1 MTNRSFFSISRK
13 RIVGSAMSAGLSLIM
28 CISLAGCF
36 ASDAKAGEAGETVA
50 AGAVSGNNT
59 AAEAVTGETVSSDEV
74 YFSSKSI
81 DFYEQKEGEECNM
94 LSATPCG
101 DKLAVLMNV
110 LCYPETEYAS
120 LEYSNFYVLLYNTD
134 GVLESSTDISS
145 YVGANGYVMAAA
157 ADQDGNLGMLVNTF
171 DESTGV
177 TAYEL
182 LTLNTS
188 GKTVGEPL
196 VLAFDEGFYPTSM
209 IFAKDG
215 SLCFNGQ
222 KDKACILVM
231 DKDGQKLFEIVDDSL
246 GGFLYKDGDKIY
258 CDAWEE
264 TNGVYKPEFYEILV
278 PEKKLGE
285 AIDMTAFIDGNI
297 SAGFD
302 GLYLSDS
309 YGVYKMDL
317 KAGQKTEVFEYDQ
330 ADAIT
335 YSKNCRNQY
344 YVLTKDKLLRITTE
358 YTNVFDGSAVT
369 ASLLSR
375 EAVNPNAGK
384 EIIIL
389 GGIGLTGNSAISKAV
404 CDFNRES
411 TGYMIKIRDYDR
423 EADYSSASTADEYDR
438 IQSDRIQAMNLDIL
452 NGTGPDIVY
461 GIYENTSSLESQG
474 FFVDLNTLMEKDS
487 GFKKDDYLSGIM
499 KLCETDGKLCKV
511 PTKFLIYGLAGA
523 KSVIGD
529 RTGWTMDEFDKVAD
543 SLPADMAM
551 MPKSIGTT
559 QSNLLKFVM
568 SGNMTDLID
577 YKTGEVSLDSDTFRD
592 LMAFSRTY
600 GADDDTAQEVKE
612 SWVDPIELVRT
623 GESALVIAF
632 IHNPNA
638 YSSLVSVFGEPVSVA
653 GFPSENGAGPLC
665 AVTDSFSISSESAN
679 IDACW
684 SFFKSLLSEDAQKT
698 IVMNNYGIPVLK
710 SAFEAQI
717 ELAMNPPSDGG
728 HSFINDQEVLPMTE
742 EMARDYRALVDS
754 LNSVMIPDNAVNAII
769 MEEVPAYFNDQ
780 KTDAAV
786 SALIQN
792 RVDTLVKERS

>member
-1 MTNRSFFSISRK
+1 MNKQFGLLIFSVVSRK
-13 RIVGSAMSAGLSLIM
+13 KITKSAISTGLCLTM
-28 CISLAGCF
+28 CITLAGCF
-36 ASDAKAGEAGETVA
+36 ASGGKAKVTSDAAAVETVA
-50 AGAVSGNNT
+50 SGAIS
-59 AAEAVTGETVSSDEV
+59 AETVASDAV

-81 DFYEQKEGEECNM
+81 DFYEQKEGEECDV
-94 LSATPCG
+94 LSVTPCG

-110 LCYPETEYAS
+110 LCYPETEYTF
-120 LEYSNFYVLLYNTD
+120 LEYSNFYTLIYNAD
-134 GVLESSTDISS
+134 GALESTTDISS

-157 ADQDGNLGMLVNTF
+157 ADLDGNLGMLVNTF

-177 TAYEL
+177 TSYEL

-196 VLAFDEGFYPTSM
+196 VLTFDEGFYPTSM

-215 SLCFNGQ
+215 SLCFSGQ
-222 KDKACILVM
+222 KDKVCILVM
-231 DKDGQKLFEIVDDSL
+231 DKSGQELFEIMDESL
-246 GGFLYKDGDKIY
+246 NGFLYKDGDKIY
-258 CDAWEE
+258 CDGWEE

-278 PEKKLGE
+278 SEKKLGE
-285 AIDMTAFIDGNI
+285 AIDMTVFKDGDI
-297 SAGFD
+297 STGFD
-302 GLYLSDS
+302 GLYMSDS
-309 YGVYKMDL
+309 YCIYKMDL
-317 KAGQKTEVFEYDQ
+317 KAGQKTKVFEYDQ
-330 ADAIT
+330 ADAMI
-335 YSKNCRNQY
+335 YRKNCKNQY

-358 YTNVFDGSAVT
+358 YTNVFDGAAVT

-375 EAVNPNAGK
+375 EDVNPNAGK
-384 EIIIL
+384 EIIVL
-389 GGIGLTGNSAISKAV
+389 GGIGLTGNSVVSEAV
-404 CDFNRES
+404 YYFNKES
-411 TGYMIKIRDYDR
+411 TEYHIEIRDYDR
-423 EADYSSASTADEYDR
+423 EADYSSASTADEYTM
-438 IQSDRIQAMNLDIL
+438 IQSERIQAMNLDIL

-461 GIYENTSSLESQG
+461 GIYENTASLESQG
-474 FFVDLNTLMEKDS
+474 FFVDLNTLMEKDTEY
-487 GFKKDDYLSGIM
+487 KKDDYLSGIF
-499 KLCETDGKLCKV
+499 KLCETDGKLYKV

-529 RTGWTMDEFDKVAD
+529 RTGWTMDEFNKVAD

-577 YKTGEVSLDSDTFRD
+577 YKTGEVSLDSNAFRD
-592 LMAFSRTY
+592 LMEFSRTY
-600 GADDDTAQEVKE
+600 GADDDTAQEVQDN
-612 SWVDPIELVRT
+612 WVDPIELVRT
-623 GESALVIAF
+623 GESALVISL
-632 IHNPNA
+632 IHTPDA
-638 YSSLVSVFGEPVSVA
+638 YSSLVSVFGEPVSVT
-653 GFPSENGAGPLC
+653 GFPSGNGSGPMC
-665 AVTDSFSISSESAN
+665 VITDSFSISSGSAH

-684 SFFKSLLSEDAQKT
+684 SFIKSLLSEDAQKT

-717 ELAMNPPSDGG
+717 TVAMNPPEVGG

-742 EMARDYRALVDS
+742 EMSRGYRNLVDS
-754 LNSVMIPDNAVNAII
+754 LDVIMIPDDAVNSII

-792 RVDTLVKERS
+792 RVETLVKERG